1 MKENSRSG
9 VVFRSDGTVQEK
21 DNSSQESGD
30 FDIGL
35 SALLF
40 KGGVVT
46 EKEENKLPS
55 DTIPSL
61 HTTGDE

>member
-1 MKENSRSG
+1 MKDKSKNS
-9 VVFRSDGTVQEK
+9 VAFRSDGTVEEK
-21 DNSSQESGD
+21 DDSSQNRGD

-40 KGGVVT
+40 KGGVET
-46 EKEENKLPS
+46 KKEENKLPS

-61 HTTGDE
+61 HTPGDE